1 MGYTHQISTPIN
13 YQTEN
18 VIKAW
23 KCTKCTKCT
32 DNFTVNT
39 SNRNPTIT
47 NLRADKI
54 RTNYIGLSEHRDY
67 PKAGK
72 DDKPSGH
79 HFSLP
84 GHAVSNLQGIAI
96 EHVRNR
102 DPFVLKAREAF
113 LIHKFDSFRKGL
125 NQEP

>member
-1 MGYTHQISTPIN
+1 MPGNVQNALIILLSTQAAEIP
-13 YQTEN
+13 Q
-18 VIKAW
+18 
-23 KCTKCTKCT
+23 
-32 DNFTVNT
+32 
-39 SNRNPTIT
+39 SPT
-47 NLRADKI
+47 LDKI
-54 RTNYIGLSEHRDY
+54 GTNYIGLSKRRFSKRLSEHRDY

-72 DDKPSGH
+72 VEKPSGH

-84 GHAVSNLQGIAI
+84 GHAVSNLQGLAI

-113 LIHKFDSFRKGL
+113 LIQKFDSFRNGL